1 MQRMDIMFNNSC
13 FLGYNILSYLKKK
26 EQASSI
32 CSNLSAPHSPP
43 WLPKAHTWQAWLA
56 PAGNRYAWR
65 HNSLKV
71 ANFTPHHFEWRFS
84 LTWLL
89 YCLSFKSNFMCKRR
103 RKENRSCH
111 VSRHMLRLHQGVV
124 SIFLWSSS
132 FSEQNESVL
141 YTVCR
146 VFHKCRITL
155 GGQFP
160 DMIPTGSSV
169 SQYMSIKNLSCA
181 WHCARGYGEL

>member
-1 MQRMDIMFNNSC
+1 MHRMDIMFNNSC
-13 FLGYNILSYLKKK
+13 FLGYNTLSYLKKK
-26 EQASSI
+26 EQAPSI

-71 ANFTPHHFEWRFS
+71 ANFTPPHFEWRFS

-111 VSRHMLRLHQGVV
+111 GLSSHVKITSGGGLNL
-124 SIFLWSSS
+124 SLIIFFLWT
-132 FSEQNESVL
+132 EW
-141 YTVCR
+141 
-146 VFHKCRITL
+146 KCPL
-155 GGQFP
+155 
-160 DMIPTGSSV
+160 
-169 SQYMSIKNLSCA
+169 
-181 WHCARGYGEL
+181 HCL